1 MRDLLMTSIKQ
12 IGVFMI
18 CAQALIHFKP
28 NGSYEKYIKLLVS
41 VMILVQVFIPIT
53 KIFSF
58 GWSTSLDDRIVWYE
72 EQMSSGIE
80 LSNITSSEIDN
91 VLTNMTLEEVRYRYE
106 NLDVDDTEVDLEMEH
121 DEDIVIEIPLDNV
134 NDMEIHIDIEKIEIN

>member
-106 NLDVDDTEVDLEMEH
+106 NLDVDDTEVDLDMEH

-134 NDMEIHIDIEKIEIN
+134 NDMEIHLDIEKIEIN